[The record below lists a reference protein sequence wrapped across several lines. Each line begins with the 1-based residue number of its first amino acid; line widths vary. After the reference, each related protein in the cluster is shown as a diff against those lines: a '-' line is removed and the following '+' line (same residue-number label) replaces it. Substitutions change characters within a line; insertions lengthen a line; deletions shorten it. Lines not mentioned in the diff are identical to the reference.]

1 MASNTGKISQIIGPV
16 VDVVFEGKENTL
28 PRIYDSLGSRLP
40 PGTFVLKGSITRK
53 TLFAQYQWI
62 LQMTQPMVLIW
73 PRRGINSNA
82 HW

>member
-28 PRIYDSLGSRLP
+28 PRIYDSLEVQTST
-40 PGTFVLKGSITRK
+40 GTLVLEVQSHIGR

-62 LQMTQPMVLIW
+62 LRTVL
-73 PRRGINSNA
+73 A
-82 HW
+82 VVLM